1 MLSMGGNPMERLKIE
16 RWKWGW
22 QIIAGPD
29 PVEISC
35 GLFLT
40 FQEAYDTMSKIKLVE
55 EFKNGNEHRK
65 RITKKCTRTS
75 RTTELISQEN

>member
-1 MLSMGGNPMERLKIE
+1 MESNNARRMGIMNIE
-16 RWKWGW
+16 LWKAGW
-22 QIIAGPD
+22 YIMNGPD
-29 PVEISC
+29 PVELKI
-35 GLFLT
+35 GPFLT